1 MSDKRMSAREVRQ
14 TARMLEKSLKA
25 TAEGL
30 DMLLKS
36 LERGGLG
43 AAVGPYQQ
51 LGRVLIQQRLWSV
64 DYRRD
69 ELKPLW
75 KAIAAK
81 AAAIHALLAPFA
93 ATMGELK
100 DIDRIVATG
109 GVAGAPAPAATPP
122 PPAPDALTGQVLDLL
137 VADLAVSHVRL
148 AGALDCPAE
157 ERRRRL
163 RRLARAGLLEERG
176 WGRSRSYR
184 LAPRARQELAAHLAA
199 LLPPED
205 PADDPADDGGA

>member
-14 TARMLEKSLKA
+14 TARLLEKSLKS
-25 TAEGL
+25 TADGL

-51 LGRVLIQQRLWSV
+51 LGRVLIQQRLWAL

-93 ATMGELK
+93 AVMGELK
-100 DIDRIVATG
+100 DIDRITAGGSVAE
-109 GVAGAPAPAATPP
+109 APAPAP
-122 PPAPDALTGQVLDLL
+122 PPAPDALTGQVIDLL
-137 VADLAVSHVRL
+137 VAELAVSGVRL
-148 AGALDCPAE
+148 AGALDCLPE
-157 ERRRRL
+157 ERRQRL
-163 RRLARAGLLEERG
+163 RRLAQAGMLEEHG
-176 WGRSRSYR
+176 WGRGRSYR
-184 LAPRARQELAAHLAA
+184 LTPAARQALAERLAA
-199 LLPPED
+199 LLPPDE
-205 PADDPADDGGA
+205 GGGGR